1 MRLGNVEVPRETC
14 RLVGDIL
21 GHVGDKW
28 SVLIIVLLRE
38 RSWRYSELERE
49 IGTVSKK
56 MLTTTLRNLE
66 RDGFV
71 SRTVTPTI
79 PPRVDYALTGLGRE
93 VMEPLDVLARWA
105 LDNKERVLAARGA
118 YDADPALSR

>member
-1 MRLGNVEVPRETC
+1 MRLGNLDIPRETC
-14 RLVGDIL
+14 RQVGDIL

-28 SVLIIVLLRE
+28 SVLVIVLLRE
-38 RSWRYSELERE
+38 RGRRYSELERE
-49 IGTVSKK
+49 IGTISKK

-71 SRTVTPTI
+71 TRTVTPTI
-79 PPRVDYALTGLGRE
+79 PARVDYALTELGRE

-105 LDNKERVLAARGA
+105 LDNNQRIIAARARYDGA
-118 YDADPALSR
+118 K

>member
-1 MRLGNVEVPRETC
+1 MRLGDLNVPLETC

-21 GHVGDKW
+21 HHVGDKW
-28 SVLIIVLLRE
+28 SVLIIVLLRDG
-38 RSWRYSELERE
+38 SWRYSELERE

-56 MLTTTLRNLE
+56 MLTSTLRNLE

-71 SRTVTPTI
+71 TRTVTPTI
-79 PPRVDYALTGLGRE
+79 PPRVDYALTALGRE

-105 LDNKERVLAARGA
+105 LDNSGRITAARDA
-118 YDADPALSR
+118 YDGRDAA